1 VRHDPGALATEYERL
16 AVERSQALTDNDSKR
31 ANRCYDRMHR
41 VKNRMRALPDRGAG
55 ALKRVLSSNEDPNV
69 RLMVAAA
76 LLAVDEVLA
85 LAELD
90 DLASRCSGLVSAS
103 ARMTADE
110 WKRGALRD
118 YWD

>member
-1 VRHDPGALATEYERL
+1 
-16 AVERSQALTDNDSKR
+16 
-31 ANRCYDRMHR
+31 MHR
-41 VKNRMRALPDRGAG
+41 IKDRMRALPDRGADV
-55 ALKRVLSSNEDPNV
+55 LRRVLSSNQDPNV

-76 LLAVDEVLA
+76 LLAVDEVKA

-90 DLASRCSGLVSAS
+90 DLGSRDLGLVSAS
-103 ARMTADE
+103 ARLTADE